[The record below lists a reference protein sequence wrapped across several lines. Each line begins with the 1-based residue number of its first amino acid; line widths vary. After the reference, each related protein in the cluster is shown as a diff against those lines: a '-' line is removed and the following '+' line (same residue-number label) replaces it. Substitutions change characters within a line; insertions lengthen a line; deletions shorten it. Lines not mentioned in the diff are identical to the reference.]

1 MSKNSTSTE
10 DTKDLAKV
18 GLCRTFMA
26 SEALLSK
33 HVPCLQRSKE
43 TTSAETTAE
52 GKKATNTG
60 RTSGE
65 TATNEKTAD
74 KTTSKEPS
82 NQRSPEKGKQSG
94 EEADGETKS
103 TRARRMYGPRDMVKV
118 FIPVSICMLIVVVCV
133 RNVEI
138 FKTDHVLP
146 TPYVLYR
153 EVEVEPT
160 TKLWQSG
167 LNAAF
172 LMAIIIIVTLL
183 IVGLFYFKCYLKC
196 ALFRGK
202 VSSKSLTFTFSVSI
216 RVHYVRNVHAANYCI
231 VFSILV
237 SRAYVTDFSITLNPT
252 ERTPY
257 SLILRELDV
266 PVSSVTFLFVLYN
279 MAILAMLCIFWKGPM
294 KVQQV
299 SVYYFM
305 KYIGTDSRVPWF
317 NLWRITLIII
327 SAMVAL
333 TIMVILPQWTC
344 WVLLIVLALWDLFA
358 VLTPCGPLKILV
370 EIAEKRGE
378 DLMPA
383 LIYTG
388 SVSEG
393 GNSQVSTQ
401 KTQTD
406 DENANKPEPGVE
418 SLRVPNFAKSQ
429 EEEERN
435 IRLGLG
441 DFIFY
446 SLLVGTAAKNGD
458 WTTTMACYVA
468 ILTGLGFTLTID
480 RVANHTDE
488 LILEIRQTLNGTT
501 YVLNDLG
508 DAVAMLL
515 DQLYLLLIWT
525 LIFLVPI
532 LCISIML
539 CGIACLLRS
548 TRRPVRYIPH
558 YPHIPIVRED
568 YNSSKVFREAEEDET
583 IE

>member
-1 MSKNSTSTE
+1 MSKNSTATE
-10 DTKDLAKV
+10 DAKDLAK
-18 GLCRTFMA
+18 
-26 SEALLSK
+26 
-33 HVPCLQRSKE
+33 RSKE
-43 TTSAETTAE
+43 TTSTETAAE
-52 GKKATNTG
+52 GKKATNVG
-60 RTSGE
+60 PTSGE
-65 TATNEKTAD
+65 TVTNEKTAD
-74 KTTSKEPS
+74 KTTSKEPA

-138 FKTDHVLP
+138 FKSDHVLP

-183 IVGLFYFKCYLKC
+183 IVGLFYFKCYLFLSGYIMF
-196 ALFRGK
+196 ATFMLLTT
-202 VSSKSLTFTFSVSI
+202 VSAFQ
-216 RVHYVRNVHAANYCI
+216 YY
-231 VFSILV
+231 
-237 SRAYVTDFSITLNPT
+237 
-252 ERTPY
+252 
-257 SLILRELDV
+257 LILRELDV
-266 PVSSVTFLFVLYN
+266 PVSCVTFLFVLYN

-294 KVQQV
+294 KVQQ
-299 SVYYFM
+299 
-305 KYIGTDSRVPWF
+305 
-317 NLWRITLIII
+317 ITLIII

-388 SVSEG
+388 SMSEG

-401 KTQTD
+401 KTQTS

-468 ILTGLGFTLTID
+468 ILTGLGFTL
-480 RVANHTDE
+480 
-488 LILEIRQTLNGTT
+488 
-501 YVLNDLG
+501 VLLVVLQKPLPALPISIAFG
-508 DAVAMLL
+508 VAMFFGS
-515 DQLYLLLIWT
+515 Q
-525 LIFLVPI
+525 FA
-532 LCISIML
+532 M
-539 CGIACLLRS
+539 
-548 TRRPVRYIPH
+548 
-558 YPHIPIVRED
+558 
-568 YNSSKVFREAEEDET
+568 SKVVFEINRRM
-583 IE
+583 ILL